1 MAATKPR
8 RRTPEA
14 PPVPQ
19 QVVLLSRVHWGQFIR
34 LHQRWARSIMV
45 RDTPAQML
53 AALPQS
59 VARVEIELQDRTRRD
74 FDPLPVSGTERGWG
88 LVASWL
94 LQICTSTALP
104 ELPKQWAVF
113 LGHQIACQT
122 GGVGLPQSETG
133 EP

>member
-1 MAATKPR
+1 MATTKPR
-8 RRTPEA
+8 RRPAEA

-19 QVVLLSRVHWGQFIR
+19 QVVVLSRAHWGQFIR
-34 LHQRWARSIMV
+34 LHHRWARSTMV

-59 VARVEIELQDRTRRD
+59 VARIEIALGDPQRRSLD
-74 FDPLPVSGTERGWG
+74 QLPVSGSEPGWG

-94 LQICTSTALP
+94 LQICTSRAMA
-104 ELPKQWAVF
+104 ELPRQWAVF
-113 LGHQIACQT
+113 LGHQITCQT
-122 GGVGLPQSETG
+122 GGVGLAKTETG